1 MSQKF
6 LMFQALSVS
15 HSLLQVLLEAVE
27 EEARRRSQNFSL
39 PKSSSSTAERAP
51 ARMLEKHRSAL
62 AEPQV
67 VKAAVIALHRLWTSK
82 EPGWDG

>member
-1 MSQKF
+1 MCQKF

-39 PKSSSSTAERAP
+39 PKSLYSTAERAP
-51 ARMLEKHRSAL
+51 A
-62 AEPQV
+62 
-67 VKAAVIALHRLWTSK
+67 
-82 EPGWDG
+82 